1 MHMKITIVKEGNDC
15 KVQTIDG
22 IFRCTVQKSS
32 NSGKELQ
39 FEDSS
44 ALEIEQLI
52 ENIFSVTQE
61 DHQLVLEIKEKDE

>member
-15 KVQTIDG
+15 KVQTVDG
-22 IFRCTVQKSS
+22 IFRCTVQKPSS
-32 NSGKELQ
+32 SGKELQ

-44 ALEIEQLI
+44 VLEIEQLI